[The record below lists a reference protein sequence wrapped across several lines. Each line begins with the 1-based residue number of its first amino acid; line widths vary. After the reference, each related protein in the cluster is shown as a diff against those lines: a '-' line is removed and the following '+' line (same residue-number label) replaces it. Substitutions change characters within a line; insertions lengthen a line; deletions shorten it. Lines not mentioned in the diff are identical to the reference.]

1 MYIDAY
7 DFSYFMA
14 WPLFLAASGIN
25 CLFLSEPCVCRCC
38 CPCIYFYDPK
48 CWHVEPEPEPASIP
62 SNTITNINV
71 IYVLDTFG
79 GKRRLDLGGMRER
92 RRGPLEWCK
101 KKIYPSSGRERNSV
115 MVSDTKTAQN
125 RGFVKRKGK
134 RKRKGKG
141 NRKGNQ
147 QLHVHLKRTQPET
160 QSGYIQD
167 AHSISA
173 CPKPSVFES
182 LSPSVYKC
190 CGGVR

>member
-25 CLFLSEPCVCRCC
+25 CLFLSELCVCRCC

-79 GKRRLDLGGMRER
+79 GKRRLDLGGMRES
-92 RRGPLEWCK
+92 RRGDPWNGAK
-101 KKIYPSSGRERNSV
+101 KNIYTQVVVEREILSWSAIQKPHRIEDLWSGRG
-115 MVSDTKTAQN
+115 
-125 RGFVKRKGK
+125 RGRG
-134 RKRKGKG
+134 RGRGIG
-141 NRKGNQ
+141 RGINNY
-147 QLHVHLKRTQPET
+147 TCT
-160 QSGYIQD
+160 WN
-167 AHSISA
+167 AHSQRHNQDISRMHT
-173 CPKPSVFES
+173 VS
-182 LSPSVYKC
+182 LHARIQVYLNP
-190 CGGVR
+190 